1 MTLCL
6 WKTQTKSRLHSRF
19 CYSEMK
25 HWASELFSEL
35 KVQASKPKLQKTDAE
50 NVQWWHDWSFPDEH
64 YGFPML
70 PLHSWMFCTV
80 AWSIHL
86 LQQNERKYS
95 QMSTLQASIPTKVL
109 ITLSQSWCCL
119 LKAFKLYKEQDKRF
133 SHFSK
138 KKKILSI
145 FCVNNFCC
153 FSEQRLK
160 KHSIS

>member
-1 MTLCL
+1 MQKMYNGGMTGAS
-6 WKTQTKSRLHSRF
+6 QTSIMAF
-19 CYSEMK
+19 QCY
-25 HWASELFSEL
+25 HFT
-35 KVQASKPKLQKTDAE
+35 PKL
-50 NVQWWHDWSFPDEH
+50 
-64 YGFPML
+64 
-70 PLHSWMFCTV
+70 FCTV

-95 QMSTLQASIPTKVL
+95 QMSTLQASIPTEVL

-153 FSEQRLK
+153 FSEQKAEKTLNLLV
-160 KHSIS
+160 IIFF

>member
-1 MTLCL
+1 MYDFNAYGKLKPNLDFIQDFVTAKWNTEHLNFSVFRHLNQNSKRLMQKMYNGGMTGAS
-6 WKTQTKSRLHSRF
+6 QTSIMAF
-19 CYSEMK
+19 QCY
-25 HWASELFSEL
+25 HFT
-35 KVQASKPKLQKTDAE
+35 PKL
-50 NVQWWHDWSFPDEH
+50 
-64 YGFPML
+64 
-70 PLHSWMFCTV
+70 FCTV

-95 QMSTLQASIPTKVL
+95 QMSTLQASIPTQVL

-133 SHFSK
+133 LHFSK